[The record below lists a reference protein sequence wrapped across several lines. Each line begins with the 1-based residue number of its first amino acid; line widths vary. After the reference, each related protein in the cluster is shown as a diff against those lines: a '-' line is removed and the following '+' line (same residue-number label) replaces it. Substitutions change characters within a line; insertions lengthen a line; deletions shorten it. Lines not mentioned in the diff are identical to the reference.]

1 MGQARFA
8 EVEGGVRVVRS
19 GRRTTLLLS
28 LALAVLMAAGAG
40 AAFAVGHA
48 QRAAVRLAGAG
59 SAELAGR
66 TPPVSLSAS
75 GTADGSGEPAA
86 TVGSIAVSVGA
97 SPTDRTTGS
106 PDPVDSKGP
115 VSVGLSPRAEGTPH
129 ARDIADLIS
138 RYFTAINGHD
148 YDAWLSTVTTAQAKR
163 DRDDWTR
170 DYSTTRDSD
179 VYISDITAGNPLT
192 VRMQFTSHQAV
203 EFAPAELP
211 AQCVRW
217 DVTYRVQDEGV
228 GLRVGT
234 SAKPPAIAPC

>member
-1 MGQARFA
+1 MM
-8 EVEGGVRVVRS
+8 RS

-28 LALAVLMAAGAG
+28 LALAVLMVAGAG

-59 SAELAGR
+59 SAGSAGQA
-66 TPPVSLSAS
+66 PSAS
-75 GTADGSGEPAA
+75 PSAGTADGSVGEPAA

-97 SPTDRTTGS
+97 PPTDRTTGTA
-106 PDPVDSKGP
+106 DPSASKGP
-115 VSVGLSPRAEGTPH
+115 VAVGLSPRAESTPQ
-129 ARDIADLIS
+129 ARDVTDLIS

-192 VRMQFTSHQAV
+192 VRMQFTSHQAIQ
-203 EFAPAELP
+203 FAPAELQ